1 MGLYSKM
8 LVYVLASIAL
18 IVGILFTFTLVTGIS
33 KPFEFFSKIQLSI
46 SIYLLVGI
54 LLLAAILIFGIFIFF
69 KEKFLGYS

>member
-1 MGLYSKM
+1 MSLYSKM
-8 LVYVLASIAL
+8 LVYVLVSIAL

-46 SIYLLVGI
+46 SIYLLVGL